1 MAALE
6 VAKMTVWLRKFVT
19 ELSVFSSVHDPMRN
33 PFDYQ
38 GVIAN
43 AKETRSHSTAKHIL
57 RGIKLYG
64 IMSRK
69 VT

>member
-6 VAKMTVWLRKFVT
+6 VARMTVWLRKFVI

-43 AKETRSHSTAKHIL
+43 AKETRSHSAAKTYTSTL
-57 RGIKLYG
+57 LSYTELCQR
-64 IMSRK
+64 R
-69 VT
+69 